1 MMESEEPKLGSSL
14 LTESVKEIA
23 KEVVTTV
30 PERYFQS
37 QIHPSISFNTHSLP
51 HLPVI
56 DLNKLL
62 SEEVK
67 GSELQ
72 NLHFACKEWGF
83 FQVCSFIFSF
93 PYHHS

>member
-1 MMESEEPKLGSSL
+1 MMEAKEPKLGSSL

-23 KEVVTTV
+23 LTTV
-30 PERYFQS
+30 AERYFQ
-37 QIHPSISFNTHSLP
+37 PE
-51 HLPVI
+51 LPVI

-72 NLHFACKEWGF
+72 KLHLACKQWGF
-83 FQVCSFIFSF
+83 FQVTIFISFLPFHF
-93 PYHHS
+93 NVYK